1 MLKKRLRLRADE
13 VEEVLKKGRSVRSA
27 HMQAKLLPGQE
38 PLRSAAVV
46 AKSVARKANVRNALR
61 RAIYRAIGA
70 ALSPTAHGKVIFF
83 LRVIPKE
90 APNAVIKDEVAFLLS
105 KIT

>member
-1 MLKKRLRLRADE
+1 MLKKRLRLRAAE
-13 VEEVLKKGRSVRSA
+13 VEEVLKKGHSVRSA
-27 HMQAKLLPGQE
+27 HLQLKLLSGQE

-46 AKSVARKANVRNALR
+46 AKSLVRKANTRNTLR
-61 RAIYRAIGA
+61 RAIYRAIA
-70 ALSPTAHGKVIFF
+70 SAYPPLPHCRAVFF

-90 APNAVIKDEVAFLLS
+90 TPGAVIKEEVSFLLS